1 MLVESMNESFVI
13 AVRQYYS
20 IVKSA
25 YREFCEF
32 IKVHYSTDIKNKSD
46 LYDFLRNNQQSVF
59 DLGERNYHFHGVGCS
74 VSANDKQIIA
84 WDFGYRSWLC
94 GIEPYKMALTLS
106 NFSSDL
112 EEIFDAE
119 RISELCKVEAEN
131 GNMTE
136 HDGQYYINLLS
147 LETENYSFPKEYESL
162 IIERRNVR
170 NEFSR
175 SKLTDRFIR
184 KSTKIYKNINELED
198 NMVLIFIKGNTE
210 VGRFLYNDIAYP
222 DSAVKIMDE
231 ILSST
236 MQSSESSK
244 LNMEKN
250 YD

>member
-1 MLVESMNESFVI
+1 MNESFAKAI
-13 AVRQYYS
+13 RQYYS
-20 IVKSA
+20 FVESA
-25 YREFCEF
+25 YSGFCDF
-32 IKVHYSTDIKNKSD
+32 IKVNYSVDIKSKSE
-46 LYDFLRNNQQSVF
+46 LYDFLRNNQQSIF
-59 DLGERNYHFHGVGCS
+59 DIDEKIYHFHGAGCS
-74 VSANDKQIIA
+74 VSANGKQIIA

-136 HDGQYYINLLS
+136 HDDQYYINLLS

-175 SKLTDRFIR
+175 SKITDRFIR

-198 NMVLIFIKGNTE
+198 NMVLIFIKDNTE
-210 VGRFLYNDIAYP
+210 VGRFLYNDTAYP

-244 LNMEKN
+244 LNKEKN